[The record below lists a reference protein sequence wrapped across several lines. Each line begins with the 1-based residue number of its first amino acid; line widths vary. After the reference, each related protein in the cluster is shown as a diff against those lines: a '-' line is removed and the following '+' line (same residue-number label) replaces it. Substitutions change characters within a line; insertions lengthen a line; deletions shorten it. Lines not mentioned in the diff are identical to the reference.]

1 VFRTIIVGVEPTK
14 TPIRA
19 GELAAQLRVAV
30 WRAARRMRHVS
41 DVEISPTLHAALGT
55 VERHGP
61 ITAGQLARHEHVRK
75 PTMTRTI
82 RELVDRGL
90 IERLPDPLDG
100 RITWLKA
107 TPAGKSLLHN
117 ARRRTDVYLTKGLQK
132 LSAEERETLQR
143 AAKILER
150 LAERGEE
157 R

>member
-1 VFRTIIVGVEPTK
+1 MVAVTPTK
-14 TPIRA
+14 TPIRP

-61 ITAGQLARHEHVRK
+61 ITAGQLARHERVRK

-82 RELVDRGL
+82 RELVNRGV

-100 RITWLKA
+100 RITWLKV
-107 TPAGKSLLHN
+107 TPAGKTLLHN
-117 ARRRTDVYLTKGLQK
+117 ARRRTDVFLMKGLQR
-132 LSAEERETLQR
+132 LSADERETLQH
-143 AAKILER
+143 AVEILER

-157 R
+157 E

>member
-1 VFRTIIVGVEPTK
+1 
-14 TPIRA
+14 
-19 GELAAQLRVAV
+19 
-30 WRAARRMRHVS
+30 MRHVS

-61 ITAGQLARHEHVRK
+61 MTAGQLAQHEHVRK

-107 TPAGKSLLHN
+107 TPAGASLIHN
-117 ARRRTDVYLTKGLQK
+117 ARRRTDVFLTKRLQW
-132 LSAEERETLQR
+132 LSADDREALQR
-143 AAKILER
+143 AAEILES
-150 LAERGEE
+150 LSERGEAE
-157 R
+157 